1 MEIHQRPGVY
11 SDYTL
16 SAAWSGTGSNRTVGI
31 VGLYGSE
38 KVTVVRTIDEAEEK
52 FAGTDNLLSTVLMLL
67 RSGAGSVTFC
77 AAGGL
82 DAEKYAAATEKL
94 LLTEEVGLLV
104 LDSESE
110 EVQLAVK
117 AVVENCSENGREC
130 LAVFGTSEGDVEE
143 LTTMAAKFNS
153 PRVVLVAGFP
163 YLTRKPA
170 LGGGQFGAAAVAG
183 LLAAETDP
191 ALPIHGAAL
200 QELCAVGYVYTEE
213 ELDSLILGG
222 VTVLEAAGGVVSV
235 IRGVT
240 TCTQIGG
247 TADNRYLD
255 LTTIRIIDDVVP
267 GIRKALKSRFV
278 RKKNNTTTRGAIGD
292 QVAVELENRK
302 KSEIID
308 SYENILVEVSSED
321 PTVCVV
327 SFGFAVTHGL
337 GRILLTA
344 HITV

>member
-11 SDYTL
+11 SNYTL
-16 SAAWSGTGSNRTVGI
+16 SAQWSGTGNSRTVGI
-31 VGLYGSE
+31 VGLYGGND
-38 KVTVVRTIDEAEEK
+38 VIVVRTIDEAEEK
-52 FAGTDNLLSTVLMLL
+52 FASTDNLLSTVLMLL

-82 DAEKYAAATEKL
+82 DAEKYAAAAERL
-94 LLTEEVGLLV
+94 LLSAEVGLLV
-104 LDSESE
+104 LDSENE
-110 EVQLAVK
+110 EIQLAVK
-117 AVVENCSENGREC
+117 NVVEKCSENGREC
-130 LAVFGTSEGDVEE
+130 LAVFGSSKEGVEE
-143 LTTMAAKFNS
+143 LTALAAQFNS
-153 PRVVLVAGFP
+153 PRVVMVAGFP
-163 YLTRKPA
+163 YLTRKPT

-183 LLAAETDP
+183 LLASETDP
-191 ALPIHGAAL
+191 ALPIHGAEL
-200 QELCAVGYVYTEE
+200 KELCSVGCVYTEE

-222 VTVLEAAGGVVSV
+222 VTMLEAVGGAVSV

-240 TCTQIGG
+240 TCTKIGG

-278 RKKNNTTTRGAIGD
+278 RKKNNATTRGAIGD

-302 KSEIID
+302 KNEIID
-308 SYENILVEVSSED
+308 DYENIVVEVSSED
-321 PTVCVV
+321 PTACVV
-327 SFGFAVTHGL
+327 SFGFTVAHGL
-337 GRILLTA
+337 SRILLTA

>member
-1 MEIHQRPGVY
+1 MVIHQRPGVY

-16 SAAWSGTGSNRTVGI
+16 SAAWSGIGNNRTVGI
-31 VGLYGSE
+31 VGLYGGDD
-38 KVTVVRTIDEAEEK
+38 VTVVRTIEQAEEK
-52 FAGTDNLLSTVLMLL
+52 FASTENLLATVLMLL

-77 AAGGL
+77 AAGGME
-82 DAEKYAAATEKL
+82 AAKYAAAAERL

-104 LDSESE
+104 LDSEDE
-110 EVQLAVK
+110 EIQLAVK
-117 AVVENCSENGREC
+117 TVVESCSENGREC
-130 LAVFGTSEGDVEE
+130 VAIFGTSQEEVEE
-143 LTTMAAKFNS
+143 LTSLAAKFNS

-163 YLTRKPA
+163 YLTRTPNQ
-170 LGGGQFGAAAVAG
+170 GGGLFGAAAVAG
-183 LLAAETDP
+183 LMASETDP
-191 ALPIHGAAL
+191 ALPIHGA
-200 QELCAVGYVYTEE
+200 ELKELGAVGCIYTEE

-240 TCTQIGG
+240 TCTKIGG
-247 TADNRYLD
+247 TADNRFLD
-255 LTTIRIIDDVVP
+255 LTTIRVVDDVVP

-278 RKKNNTTTRGAIGD
+278 RKKNNATTRGAIGD

-302 KSEIID
+302 KNEIID
-308 SYENILVEVSSED
+308 SYENIVVEVSPED
-321 PTVCVV
+321 PTVCLV
-327 SFGFAVTHGL
+327 SFGFTVTHGL

>member
-110 EVQLAVK
+110 EIQLAVK

-153 PRVVLVAGFP
+153 PRVVLMAHLRQEPMERIRWHVLRAFGVLP
-163 YLTRKPA
+163 SEPRAREMTEGDYLY
-170 LGGGQFGAAAVAG
+170 
-183 LLAAETDP
+183 
-191 ALPIHGAAL
+191 
-200 QELCAVGYVYTEE
+200 CAMQLMLDREE
-213 ELDSLILGG
+213 EQAHLCMECRDG
-222 VTVLEAAGGVVSV
+222 
-235 IRGVT
+235 
-240 TCTQIGG
+240 
-247 TADNRYLD
+247 ADRC
-255 LTTIRIIDDVVP
+255 RICGKPLPKEMAVNGSFDE
-267 GIRKALKSRFV
+267 SRFE
-278 RKKNNTTTRGAIGD
+278 
-292 QVAVELENRK
+292 ELRN
-302 KSEIID
+302 
-308 SYENILVEVSSED
+308 Y
-321 PTVCVV
+321 
-327 SFGFAVTHGL
+327 G
-337 GRILLTA
+337 
-344 HITV
+344 